1 MSPIES
7 VINIALL
14 FFIVLV
20 SATLIER
27 MLEFLTIL
35 LDFLDPFIRLHRVYW
50 GLAEFVKRRMEKN
63 LRQAQAVGRK
73 EMKLVMNVI
82 KTTVFKANIQAG
94 EPVVI
99 RVDLIRKAL
108 MIAIIQGLGIFI
120 GVWLAFGIRIDI
132 FKMMNQL
139 GVTEFHVNPFWGK
152 AVTGVL
158 IGSGTGPIH
167 SMIKYV
173 EGKKDGQKR
182 QVEIA
187 RLKASLK

>member
-139 GVTEFHVNPFWGK
+139 GVTEFHVNPFWSK